1 MEELKTPVQL
11 ELFISPTCPY
21 SWPAEKI
28 ALRLAMASDKINL
41 DIIDAMKFQEV
52 AEQYNIRG
60 IPVTIINGK
69 EYIFGALRED
79 DFIKAFLDRITD
91 DRIIDE

>member
-1 MEELKTPVQL
+1 
-11 ELFISPTCPY
+11 LFCYI
-21 SWPAEKI
+21 
-28 ALRLAMASDKINL
+28 LAIILTRAKYNNRVNL
-41 DIIDAMKFQEV
+41 GIIDAVKFQEV

-79 DFIKAFLDRITD
+79 DFIKAFLGRITD
-91 DRIIDE
+91 DRITDE